1 MISTYRSKFIII
13 SFLSLFTYADA
24 SAQTVEVPFEFIHNE
39 IVVKVMIDGKGP
51 FNAMIDTGTDP
62 SAIDISTA
70 KQIGIEFGSKG
81 HKSSGGG
88 TDTNLNYSC
97 KLSTLGVGSIVAV
110 NVDAAAINLS
120 KVSERMGAQIDAIL
134 GYSFLKKRI
143 IEFDF
148 PRRVVRFLERS
159 AARASTQ
166 NGVTLPFRYKDDV
179 LVDGVVVNG
188 KTVTANLDTG
198 SSGTFALSP
207 RAIDDLG
214 LAGEAASGK
223 ATASVG
229 YNGISKNREG
239 TIKNVTIGTISVDN
253 APVQYFGKGSGHDK
267 VPWSINIGNAFMKD
281 YVVTVNYRAKTVTF
295 ASSQP

>member
-1 MISTYRSKFIII
+1 MISTYRSRFIII
-13 SFLSLFTYADA
+13 SFLTLFTYA

-39 IVVKVMIDGKGP
+39 IVVKIMIDRKGP

-62 SAIDISTA
+62 SAIDIATA
-70 KQIGIEFGSKG
+70 RQIGIEFGSKG

-179 LVDGVVVNG
+179 LVDGV
-188 KTVTANLDTG
+188 
-198 SSGTFALSP
+198 
-207 RAIDDLG
+207 
-214 LAGEAASGK
+214 
-223 ATASVG
+223 
-229 YNGISKNREG
+229 
-239 TIKNVTIGTISVDN
+239 
-253 APVQYFGKGSGHDK
+253 
-267 VPWSINIGNAFMKD
+267 
-281 YVVTVNYRAKTVTF
+281 
-295 ASSQP
+295 